1 MEKEFWDLYD
11 QNRQDLGKT
20 LEVGQI
26 VPPDTYHL
34 VVHAAIFNSE
44 GKLLI
49 RKRTVKTRFP
59 GLWAETMNGCVKHNE
74 TSLEALDREL
84 KEQLGIDQ
92 TGDLKPTFT
101 TSTLSAFNDFYVMR
115 RDIDPDKL
123 RSSPTQQFRYAD
135 KEEIKEM
142 IANKEFIPLV
152 NHFIDNLFYYNQ
164 GELDKVIE
172 VPGSLIPQKYQLDS
186 FPIIVKSHSQSY
198 GASQNWYPSKWS
210 RESGCGSIAATNLIL
225 YYNLALSSEKKEY
238 PYDEVLELMKEIFKI
253 FRPTIF
259 GYTNYRKF
267 ARQFIKYA
275 KKENKTFSYE
285 LYKPD
290 KHSEN
295 SLDFVR
301 RSLSAKDPVAILI
314 LTHSQKSLGIFWHWM
329 VITGINA
336 DNQIEVSNHGN
347 FETYPAYILFDT
359 GWKTYLRM
367 VRFHAG

>member
-11 QNRQDLGKT
+11 QNRQDLSKT

-34 VVHAAIFNSE
+34 AINAAIFNSQ

-49 RKRTVKTRFP
+49 RKITDKTKLSA
-59 GLWAETMNGCVKHNE
+59 LWAQSSSGWVKHNE
-74 TSLEALDREL
+74 TSLEALNRIL
-84 KEQLGIDQ
+84 NEQFGLEMDL
-92 TGDLKPTFT
+92 DLKPAFM
-101 TSTLSAFNDFYVMR
+101 TSTLSTFNDWYVIKK
-115 RDIDPDKL
+115 DIDLNKSEL
-123 RSSPTQQFRYAD
+123 RSSEQYQYASLA
-135 KEEIKEM
+135 KIKDL
-142 IANKEFIPLV
+142 INHKEFIPLV
-152 NHFIDNLFYYNQ
+152 NHFIDNLFYYDQ
-164 GELDKVIE
+164 GQLTKIIE

-186 FPIIVKSHSQSY
+186 FPVIIKSHSQSY
-198 GASQNWYPSKWS
+198 GANQNWYPSKWA

-225 YYNLALSSEKKEY
+225 YYGLALFSDKKEY
-238 PYDEVLELMKEIFKI
+238 AYTEVVTLMEKIFKI

-267 ARQFIKYA
+267 ARQFCKYA
-275 KKENKTFSYE
+275 KKENKTFSYK
-285 LYKPD
+285 LYKPN
-290 KHSEN
+290 KHSED
-295 SLDFVR
+295 SLDFVK
-301 RSLSAKDPVAILI
+301 RSLLEKDPVAILI

-347 FETYPAYILFDT
+347 FETYPAYLLFDT

-367 VRFHAG
+367 VRFHAE